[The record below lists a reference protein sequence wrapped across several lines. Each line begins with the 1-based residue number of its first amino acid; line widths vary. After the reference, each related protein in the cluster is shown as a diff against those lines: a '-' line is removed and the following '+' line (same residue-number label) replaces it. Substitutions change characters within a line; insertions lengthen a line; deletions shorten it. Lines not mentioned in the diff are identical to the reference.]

1 MAAEW
6 LLSLLDCSS
15 HESSVQKSVSDTT
28 KYTLHSFNFVSG
40 TSALHQCQSLEIEPM
55 TDVPQDSASRFLSA
69 CQQLEMFAG
78 PIVDLRQSVT
88 AYLGNYLPLVAFVV
102 ARERER
108 ERERETAI
116 ERHTGMQLR
125 STGSMDFR
133 ADSIPSPGHLMCRS
147 LTLECGMYSSGTW
160 EGPPIH
166 APQALLGRAPTS
178 FSRS

>member
-108 ERERETAI
+108 ERERE
-116 ERHTGMQLR
+116 RQQLSATLACNFGPQGPWTFVPTR
-125 STGSMDFR
+125 SRRPAT
-133 ADSIPSPGHLMCRS
+133 
-147 LTLECGMYSSGTW
+147 
-160 EGPPIH
+160 
-166 APQALLGRAPTS
+166 
-178 FSRS
+178 